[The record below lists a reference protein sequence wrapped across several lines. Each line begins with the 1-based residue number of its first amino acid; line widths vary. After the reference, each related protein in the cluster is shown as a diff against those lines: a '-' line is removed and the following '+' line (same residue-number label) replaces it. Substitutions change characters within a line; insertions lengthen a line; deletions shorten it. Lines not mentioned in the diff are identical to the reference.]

1 MRTSMKLSTGKLSTG
16 LLFVILTAGSAW
28 AQIPSVVQHVQD
40 QMNGVQQQK
49 KAAGDAALNGNASA
63 KAPAGKP
70 TAATA
75 AIAAKSAAAPAP
87 IRAATAAA
95 KKSSAKPA
103 APKPSVAA
111 AKPAVAAS
119 AAPAKGAAPARHD
132 PFAKGVAPKTNPKP
146 AEPSAAATKNADTK
160 TAN

>member
-1 MRTSMKLSTGKLSTG
+1 MRTSMKLSIGKLSVGKLTTG
-16 LLFVILTAGSAW
+16 LLFVSLTAGSAW

-87 IRAATAAA
+87 IQAATAAA
-95 KKSSAKPA
+95 QKSSAKPA
-103 APKPSVAA
+103 APKPSV
-111 AKPAVAAS
+111 
-119 AAPAKGAAPARHD
+119 
-132 PFAKGVAPKTNPKP
+132 
-146 AEPSAAATKNADTK
+146 
-160 TAN
+160 